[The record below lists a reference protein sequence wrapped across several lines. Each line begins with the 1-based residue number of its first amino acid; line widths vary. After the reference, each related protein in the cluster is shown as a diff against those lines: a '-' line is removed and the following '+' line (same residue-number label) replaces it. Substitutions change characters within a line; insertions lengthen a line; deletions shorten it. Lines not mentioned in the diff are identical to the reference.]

1 MGAFSSLSAV
11 DLGVVA
17 VSGVLER
24 VGLDPTSG
32 LVDEVI
38 MGQVLQAG
46 VGQNPARQVAFGQ
59 VCRSARLQ

>member
-38 MGQVLQAG
+38 MGQVLRPVQDKTCTAG
-46 VGQNPARQVAFGQ
+46 RFGR
-59 VCRSARLQ
+59 VCRSARLR